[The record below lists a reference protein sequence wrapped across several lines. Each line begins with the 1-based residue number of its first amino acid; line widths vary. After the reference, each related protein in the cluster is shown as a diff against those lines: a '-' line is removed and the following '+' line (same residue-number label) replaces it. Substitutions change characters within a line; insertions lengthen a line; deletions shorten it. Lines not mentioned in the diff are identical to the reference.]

1 MQLMKCKTVMMSKT
15 KKMKKVKLLILWL
28 FFSGLI
34 YSQTVYITNYKYEAD
49 YKVYFT
55 NTKAYADRVVNI
67 TEYKYKAKKSNKYW
81 YFVKSKYQA
90 DIKIYIVN
98 HKSDANLIVY
108 IKGN

>member
-1 MQLMKCKTVMMSKT
+1 MRILK
-15 KKMKKVKLLILWL
+15 KKMKRIKLFILWL
-28 FFSGLI
+28 FLSGLI
-34 YSQTVYITNYKYEAD
+34 YSQTVYITNHKHEAD

-55 NTKAYADRVVNI
+55 NTKAYADRVVSI
-67 TEYKYKAKKSNKYW
+67 TEYKYKAKNSNKYW